1 MTLPPPTSA
10 SCLTGAISVNTEAV
24 LSPMQHTSA
33 LHVRDFASLCSQNL
47 KANVLLNSDDHEV
60 PIHQKNPAAIMQNID
75 SNIKQMA
82 TDWGMSIEEVEV
94 IIGREK
100 GIVEPSCGVT
110 ANAIMKLFLDKDG
123 FSYCFENEQTLS
135 LEQLQE
141 RLSCMPE
148 CKSFVLRVNDGALG
162 HAYIVDIPKG
172 ENSCRPAF
180 LYQSD
185 LGEGVTRKLRFE
197 DWMTHKALTPILLDD
212 ICNYFSCMSQ
222 NKTDLEQI
230 ATLFDIDGNVKMLRK
245 ENIQYQKHDNFSF
258 QLFEYDTD
266 NIEKNIEIIKSL
278 CS

>member
-1 MTLPPPTSA
+1 MKDITLPPPTSA

-185 LGEGVTRKLRFE
+185 LGEGVTRK
-197 DWMTHKALTPILLDD
+197 
-212 ICNYFSCMSQ
+212 
-222 NKTDLEQI
+222 
-230 ATLFDIDGNVKMLRK
+230 
-245 ENIQYQKHDNFSF
+245 
-258 QLFEYDTD
+258 
-266 NIEKNIEIIKSL
+266 
-278 CS
+278 

>member
-1 MTLPPPTSA
+1 MRYERHYPSPPPTSA

-110 ANAIMKLFLDKDG
+110 ANA
-123 FSYCFENEQTLS
+123 
-135 LEQLQE
+135 
-141 RLSCMPE
+141 
-148 CKSFVLRVNDGALG
+148 
-162 HAYIVDIPKG
+162 
-172 ENSCRPAF
+172 
-180 LYQSD
+180 
-185 LGEGVTRKLRFE
+185 
-197 DWMTHKALTPILLDD
+197 
-212 ICNYFSCMSQ
+212 
-222 NKTDLEQI
+222 
-230 ATLFDIDGNVKMLRK
+230 
-245 ENIQYQKHDNFSF
+245 
-258 QLFEYDTD
+258 
-266 NIEKNIEIIKSL
+266 
-278 CS
+278 

>member
-1 MTLPPPTSA
+1 MKDITLPPPTSA

-230 ATLFDIDGNVKMLRK
+230 ATLFDIDGNV
-245 ENIQYQKHDNFSF
+245 
-258 QLFEYDTD
+258 
-266 NIEKNIEIIKSL
+266 
-278 CS
+278 

>member
-1 MTLPPPTSA
+1 
-10 SCLTGAISVNTEAV
+10 
-24 LSPMQHTSA
+24 MQHTSA

-180 LYQSD
+180 LYQLD

>member
-1 MTLPPPTSA
+1 
-10 SCLTGAISVNTEAV
+10 
-24 LSPMQHTSA
+24 
-33 LHVRDFASLCSQNL
+33 
-47 KANVLLNSDDHEV
+47 
-60 PIHQKNPAAIMQNID
+60 HQKNPAAIMQNID

-266 NIEKNIEIIKSL
+266 NIEKTL
-278 CS
+278 R

>member
-1 MTLPPPTSA
+1 
-10 SCLTGAISVNTEAV
+10 
-24 LSPMQHTSA
+24 
-33 LHVRDFASLCSQNL
+33 
-47 KANVLLNSDDHEV
+47 
-60 PIHQKNPAAIMQNID
+60 
-75 SNIKQMA
+75 
-82 TDWGMSIEEVEV
+82 
-94 IIGREK
+94 
-100 GIVEPSCGVT
+100 
-110 ANAIMKLFLDKDG
+110 MKLFLDKDG